1 MNQQTYRNILSGQAR
16 GFGAALARLSLRG
29 LSWPYG
35 AVVRVRNGL
44 YSRGWL
50 ATHAAEAPVISVGNL
65 TAGGTGKTPLV
76 AWLAQFLRDRHIH
89 PAILTRGYK
98 TQKDAPS
105 DEPAELAAMC
115 PQVPVVIDPDRVAGA
130 AEAVRNHGAQVLLLD
145 DGFQHRRL
153 ARDLDILTVDATLP
167 FGYGR
172 LLPAGLLREPLAG
185 LARAHAVVLTRCDLV
200 TDDQRLRIEKRL
212 RRIHRELVI
221 AASVHAP
228 VGARMDQGD
237 DIDLRE
243 LRNKKVLAFCGI
255 GNPKAFFD
263 TLQRLGCVL
272 VGSLGFDDHYHYTER
287 CLREIHE
294 KAKQCGAELV
304 ATTQKDWTK
313 IAPLPRPT
321 QEPRFACLTVK
332 LELRQGAAEFAVLIE
347 RALADRIQVLQ
358 RSGRQEASRS
368 DDGKCTNNCSKR

>member
-1 MNQQTYRNILSGQAR
+1 MPINQDQYKAIVSGRRQDAGAR
-16 GFGAALARLSLRG
+16 
-29 LSWPYG
+29 
-35 AVVRVRNGL
+35 VVRCLLGAPALGYGLAVRIRNHL

-50 ATHAAEAPVISVGNL
+50 TAHAAGVPVISVGNL

-76 AWLAQFLRDRHIH
+76 AWLAQFLRDRHLH

-98 TQKDAPS
+98 TQKDTPS

-115 PQVPVVIDPDRVAGA
+115 PEVPVVIDPDRVAGA

-153 ARDLDILTVDATLP
+153 ARDLDILTIDATLP

-185 LARAHAVVLTRCDLV
+185 VARAHAAVLTRCDQA
-200 TDDQRLRIEKRL
+200 TDDERLRIEERL
-212 RRIHRELVI
+212 RHINDKLVV
-221 AASVHAP
+221 ATSVHAP
-228 VGARMDQGD
+228 VSAAVEQGNS
-237 DIDLRE
+237 IDLPE
-243 LRNKKVLAFCGI
+243 LRNKRVFGFCGI
-255 GNPKAFFD
+255 GNPQAFFG

-272 VGSLGFDDHYHYTER
+272 VGSHGFDDHYHYTDR
-287 CLREIHE
+287 CLREVHE

-304 ATTQKDWTK
+304 VTTQKDWTK
-313 IAPLPRPT
+313 IAPLPRPAR
-321 QEPRFACLTVK
+321 EPRFACLTIK
-332 LELRQGAAEFAVLIE
+332 LELRQGAAEFTALIE
-347 RALADRIQVLQ
+347 RTLVDRIRLLQ

-368 DDGKCTNNCSKR
+368 DK

>member
-1 MNQQTYRNILSGQAR
+1 VNQQTYRNILSGQAS
-16 GFGAALARLSLRG
+16 GLGPALLRLSLSG

-50 ATHAAEAPVISVGNL
+50 AVHAAEVPVISVGNL

-76 AWLAQFLRDRHIH
+76 AWLAKYLQSRNLRA
-89 PAILTRGYK
+89 AILTRGYK
-98 TQKDAPS
+98 ASRVGMTYPTT

-115 PQVPVVIDPDRVAGA
+115 PGVPVVIEPDRVAGA

-172 LLPAGLLREPLAG
+172 LLPAGLLREPLGG
-185 LARAHAVVLTRCDLV
+185 LARAHAVVLTRCDQV
-200 TDDQRLRIEKRL
+200 TDDERLRIEEHL
-212 RRIHRELVI
+212 RHINNELVI
-221 AASVHAP
+221 ATSVHAP
-228 VGARMDQGD
+228 VGAKVAQGN
-237 DIDLRE
+237 DINLQE
-243 LRNKKVLAFCGI
+243 LRNKNVFAFCGI

-272 VGSLGFDDHYHYTER
+272 VGSHGFDDHYRYTDP
-287 CLREIHE
+287 CLRQIHE
-294 KAKQCGAELV
+294 RAKQCGAELAV
-304 ATTQKDWTK
+304 TTQKDWTK
-313 IAPLPRPT
+313 IALLNRPAG
-321 QEPRFACLTVK
+321 EPVFARLTIK
-332 LELRQGAAEFAVLIE
+332 LELRQGAAEVTALIE
-347 RALADRIQVLQ
+347 RTLAGRIQYLQ
-358 RSGRQEASRS
+358 RFGRQEASRS
-368 DDGKCTNNCSKR
+368 DK